1 LRYLFITIKPDIYS
15 VKIPV
20 AIVEDNTE
28 IRNAIEQIIE
38 LSDNYKLVCSCPT
51 GEDALL
57 TLPLFKPRVVLM
69 DINLGSMTGIEIIKK
84 LKPDYPEILYLMCT
98 IYDDDEKIFEAL
110 KAGANGYILKKTAP
124 TKLLEGI
131 AEILEGGAPM
141 SSQIARKVVML
152 FQNQNNLNPSDDGVV
167 KENEYLQ
174 SLSKRELEILHL
186 LSKGYTNKEIAQKVL
201 ITYETV
207 RKHAFNIYEKLHV
220 NSRVE
225 AINVY
230 LNR

>member
-1 LRYLFITIKPDIYS
+1 

-57 TLPLFKPRVVLM
+57 TLPLVKPRVVLM
-69 DINLGSMTGIEIIKK
+69 DINLGSMTGIDVIKK
-84 LKPDYPEILYLMCT
+84 LKPEHPEILYLMCT
-98 IYDDDEKIFEAL
+98 IYDDDDKIFEAL

-152 FQNQNNLNPSDDGVV
+152 FQNQGNLNTIDDDFENGTN
-167 KENEYLQ
+167 KGNEYLQ
-174 SLSKRELEILHL
+174 NLSKRELEILNL
-186 LSKGYTNKEIAQKVL
+186 LSKGYTNKEIAAK
-201 ITYETV
+201 IFISYETV
-207 RKHAFNIYEKLHV
+207 RKHSFHIYEKLHV

-225 AINVY
+225 AVNVY
-230 LNR
+230 LQR